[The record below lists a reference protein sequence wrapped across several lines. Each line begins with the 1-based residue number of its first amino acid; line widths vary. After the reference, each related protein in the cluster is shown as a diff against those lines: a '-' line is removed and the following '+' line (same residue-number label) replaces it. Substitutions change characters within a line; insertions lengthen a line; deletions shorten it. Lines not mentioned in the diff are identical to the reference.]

1 MDDMI
6 EHAGIVESVS
16 GGRALISVT
25 TDGCDS
31 CSHGGG
37 CAMNKLVRNGKSTHM
52 ELPAPAGLHAGDH
65 VILQLPESRM
75 PLTAVLGYLVPAL
88 AVLAGAGFGNEVYG
102 SDGAAMLGAIG
113 GFLAA
118 MAFARFVLPHIPGL
132 LPMPDIVV
140 TSRANRTHPLSSR

>member
-6 EHAGIVESVS
+6 EHAGIVESIS
-16 GGRALISVT
+16 GGRALISVA
-25 TDGCDS
+25 TDGCDG

-37 CAMNKLVRNGKSTHM
+37 CAMNKLVRSGKKTQL
-52 ELPAPAGLHAGDH
+52 ELPAPVGLQAGDH
-65 VILQLPESRM
+65 VVLQLPENRM
-75 PLTAVLGYLVPAL
+75 VLTAVLGYLVPAL

-113 GFLAA
+113 GFLVA
-118 MAFARFVLPHIPGL
+118 MAFARFVLPRLPGL

-140 TSRANRTHPLSSR
+140 TVRADRVHPLSRR